1 MRKPGPFPLRAF
13 LLFLGIVVL
22 VRVASRELPS
32 YASLQPDLLAAALF
46 LYAPLL
52 HYRLGKAPSWIR
64 HVDVRRSAIA
74 AIALAAGGTLA
85 FAAFA
90 RLPLPFFIAPHGGEN
105 PPLVE
110 FLFRQALLI
119 ALPEEIFFRGYLY
132 DAFEERGWEPVL
144 PSSLLFA
151 AGHLVIHASWYRAL
165 TFFPGLLLGGG
176 RKFSGNIYVPI
187 ILHLLF
193 NLLPYFA
200 GGPR

>member
-1 MRKPGPFPLRAF
+1 MRKPGPFPLPAF
-13 LLFLGIVVL
+13 LLFVGIVIL
-22 VRVASRELPS
+22 VRVASPELPS
-32 YASLQPDLLAAALF
+32 FGLLQPDLLAAALF

-64 HVDVRRSAIA
+64 LVDVRKSAIA

-90 RLPLPFFIAPHGGEN
+90 RLPLPPFLAPYGGQV
-105 PPLVE
+105 PPLAE
-110 FLFRQALLI
+110 LLFRQTLLI
-119 ALPEEIFFRGYLY
+119 ALPEEVFFRGYLY

-176 RKFSGNIYVPI
+176 RKFSGNIYIPI
-187 ILHLLF
+187 LLHLLF